1 MLSTEDL
8 MIIIATDLATK
19 HLSVNELMKS
29 IDSAEKP
36 EEVVSE
42 FDEVEDGL
50 LHLLLSK
57 AYVNEDEIITFVKK
71 YSAYLNPNR
80 QTKTGETALHVMA
93 QKDMLKLSALV
104 LSGELQ
110 FASKPNLYAKNES
123 GKTPAE
129 MAGVLTNDLFKE
141 VMQDDFMDRVV
152 LVTSF
157 ATDSVFNY
165 LMDNEFETVVWTDSE
180 PNARASVIKA
190 IAEKS
195 GLIADDGT
203 IGKHLDFAGTL
214 YDKSFVDR
222 PHSHWTWNH
231 LCHPNIGGSWE
242 EALIAVIDP
251 LTSFKNVE
259 GIVPYDTTVMGPHR
273 LSEQSIILVPNDAVP
288 ALTKRLKEEGN
299 FLGTIQGYDPS
310 AMTLRQALE
319 KAMKTTYPKA
329 ATLFNHKAGNVN
341 GAKIT
346 KPTAGYFGY
355 DFTNGYF
362 DELFM
367 QFDGNL
373 EALMKGRGTICLPA
387 YQEYS
392 QGRHVGMHT
401 GSVSDIEKNS
411 ILLHLK
417 EVSTKPDKLI
427 EKMPYLIGREGN
439 KKISQLCTVEAY
451 KVYQRLHHYS
461 EETGAHDYA
470 EYLLKK
476 AIIADFRAYHY
487 QVDAKEPAL
496 DSIKLKQMVD
506 ESFEGLV
513 AALEKITHHGADL
526 TEYRA
531 TMAETYTKV
540 LTPPK
545 STIVKEGVKFSIW
558 TEEPVQLPAQL
569 QRELEHDQSA
579 NPKQTVEEQPTSQ
592 DVQVF
597 V

>member
-1 MLSTEDL
+1 
-8 MIIIATDLATK
+8 MIAKKDLA
-19 HLSVNELMKS
+19 
-29 IDSAEKP
+29 
-36 EEVVSE
+36 
-42 FDEVEDGL
+42 
-50 LHLLLSK
+50 
-57 AYVNEDEIITFVKK
+57 
-71 YSAYLNPNR
+71 
-80 QTKTGETALHVMA
+80 
-93 QKDMLKLSALV
+93 KLSALV

-129 MAGVLTNDLFKE
+129 MAGVLSKDLFKE
-141 VMQDDFMDRVV
+141 VMQDDFIDRVV

-157 ATDSVFNY
+157 ATDSVFSY
-165 LMDNEFETVVWTDSE
+165 LMDNEYATVVWTESGD
-180 PNARASVIKA
+180 PDARASVIKA

-203 IGKHLDFAGTL
+203 VGKHLNFAETL

-231 LCHPNIGGSWE
+231 LCHPNIGGAWE
-242 EALIAVIDP
+242 DALIAVIDP
-251 LTSFKNVE
+251 LTSFQNVE
-259 GIVPYDTTVMGPHR
+259 GIVPYDTTIMGPHR
-273 LSEQSIILVPNDAVP
+273 LSGQSIILVPNDAVA
-288 ALTKRLKEEGN
+288 ALTKRLKEEGS

-310 AMTLRQALE
+310 VMTLRQALE
-319 KAMKTTYPKA
+319 KAMKTHYPKA

-341 GAKIT
+341 LTKIT
-346 KPTAGYFGY
+346 KSTAGYFGY
-355 DFTNGYF
+355 DFSYGLF

-367 QFDGNL
+367 QFEGNNVP
-373 EALMKGRGTICLPA
+373 LMRGRATISLPA
-387 YQEYS
+387 YREYS
-392 QGRHVGMHT
+392 QDRHVGLHS
-401 GSVSDIEKNS
+401 GSVSDIEKNT

-417 EVSTKPDKLI
+417 EVSIKPEKLS
-427 EKMPYLIGREGN
+427 EKIPYLIGKEGN
-439 KKISQLCTVEAY
+439 KEISKLCTVEAY
-451 KVYQRLHHYS
+451 KVYKKLHQYS

-513 AALEKITHHGADL
+513 AALEKITRHGADL

-531 TMAETYTKV
+531 TMAETYTKI

-579 NPKQTVEEQPTSQ
+579 NPKQTVEEQPSSQ